1 MSEGDDMSPAAK
13 NNRES
18 VMDEVQENSGLRD
31 DTANLFFRGVER
43 IAEVQKQ
50 FIDLAVQH
58 NKEMLEVLKKAA
70 GTMPGAPRIPMLDLA
85 YGAVNRYADI
95 QKSAVDFFVDQNR
108 IWTDAYKDRTGTVKK
123 TGESATRAVKQ
134 AMESSIAVQ
143 KKALEHTAA
152 HTKAVVDAARNQFGF
167 SGTQADVM
175 TDTFRRGVDTI
186 VEAQK
191 ELLNIVTH

>member
-1 MSEGDDMSPAAK
+1 MSPAAK
-13 NNRES
+13 TNRES
-18 VMDEVQENSGLRD
+18 VMDDVTEKAGFRD
-31 DTANLFFRGVER
+31 ETATLFLRGVER
-43 IAEVQKQ
+43 VAEVQKQ

-58 NKEMLEVLKKAA
+58 NKEMVEILKKAA
-70 GTMPGAPRIPMLDLA
+70 AKMPGAPRIPMLDLA
-85 YGAVNRYADI
+85 QGAVNRYADI
-95 QKSAVDFFVDQNR
+95 QKSAVDFIVDQNR
-108 IWTDAYKDRTGTVKK
+108 IWTDAFKDRTGTVKK
-123 TGESATRAVKQ
+123 TGESATHAVKQ
-134 AMESSIAVQ
+134 AMESSFAVQ

-167 SGTQADVM
+167 SGTQADAM